1 MSDERADRR
10 ADLQLRASDAE
21 RDAAAGR
28 LREAHAEGRLTVEE
42 FSERLDAALAARTRG
57 DLEALTRDL
66 PAPPGPAPSRPRT
79 GDEAAPARRAGT
91 APTGLQAAWGVWAFA
106 VLVNLVVWG
115 VVSLSQGRPVYFWP
129 AWVAGPW
136 GAVLLVRTLAGG
148 RTRGPA

>member
-1 MSDERADRR
+1 MSDERADRP
-10 ADLQLRASDAE
+10 AETELRASDAE
-21 RDAAAGR
+21 RDVVATR

-57 DLEALTRDL
+57 DLDALTRDL
-66 PAPPGPAPSRPRT
+66 PPAPAPARRRPRT
-79 GDEAAPARRAGT
+79 GDEAAPARRGGSQ
-91 APTGLQAAWGVWAFA
+91 PTGLQAAWGVWAFA

-115 VVSLSQGRPVYFWP
+115 VVSLADGRPVYFWP

-148 RTRGPA
+148 RARGPA

>member
-1 MSDERADRR
+1 MSEEPAGRP

-21 RDAAAGR
+21 RDAVATR
-28 LREAHAEGRLTVEE
+28 LREAHAEGRLSVEE

-66 PAPPGPAPSRPRT
+66 PAPAGPARRRPRT
-79 GDEAAPARRAGT
+79 GDEAAPARRGSGG
-91 APTGLQAAWGVWAFA
+91 PTGLQAAWGVWAFA

-115 VVSLSQGRPVYFWP
+115 AVSIAEGRPVYFWP
-129 AWVAGPW
+129 GWVAGPW

-148 RTRGPA
+148 RARGAA

>member
-1 MSDERADRR
+1 MSDERADGP
-10 ADLQLRASDAE
+10 AHLQLRASDAE
-21 RDAAAGR
+21 RDLAADR

-66 PAPPGPAPSRPRT
+66 PAPSVPARSRPRT
-79 GDEAAPARRAGT
+79 GDEATPARRDTG

-115 VVSLSQGRPVYFWP
+115 VVSVSQGGPVYFWP
-129 AWVAGPW
+129 GWVAGPW

-148 RTRGPA
+148 RSRGPA

>member
-1 MSDERADRR
+1 MSDERADRP
-10 ADLQLRASDAE
+10 ADLRLRASDAE
-21 RDAAAGR
+21 RDVVAGR

-66 PAPPGPAPSRPRT
+66 PAALPARRRPRT
-79 GDEAAPARRAGT
+79 GDEAAPARRGSSP
-91 APTGLQAAWGVWAFA
+91 PTGLRAAWGVWALA

-115 VVSLSQGRPVYFWP
+115 VVSLAEGGPVYFWP
-129 AWVAGPW
+129 GWVAGPW

-148 RTRGPA
+148 RARGEA